1 MPSLSAIC
9 AANVGNPVDKVDNLT
24 RRQPLTCHGPIVGLL
39 AKQPLPGK
47 VKTRLVP
54 PLTPHQASTLYR
66 VALGETLASFA
77 AVPAA
82 LVLCCAGRRRWF
94 ARAFPGIPLLSQG
107 RGDLGARLTR
117 VTAALFAAGGSL
129 VAVAGSDS
137 PDLPP
142 ALIGEAFAA
151 LATADVAAIPC
162 ADGGYALLALRRPVP
177 ELFARMPWS
186 TPEVLVRTQARAA
199 ALGLRFTTVGSWD
212 DLDDLPSLHRLL
224 ARSPECATARHV
236 RTHLG
241 RILCAGCG

>member
-1 MPSLSAIC
+1 VENA
-9 AANVGNPVDKVDNLT
+9 VDKVDNL
-24 RRQPLTCHGPIVGLL
+24 RSAAPFRLHGPVLGIL
-39 AKQPLPGK
+39 AKQPRAGR
-47 VKTRLVP
+47 VKTRLTP
-54 PLTPHQASTLYR
+54 PLTPHQARDLYR
-66 VALGETLASFA
+66 VALTETVA
-77 AVPAA
+77 ACARAPVTR
-82 LVLCCAGRRRWF
+82 VLCGAGRRRWF
-94 ARAFPGIPLLSQG
+94 TATFPEVPFLPQG
-107 RGDLGARLTR
+107 RGDLGVRLQR
-117 VTAALFAAGGSL
+117 VVTTLFAAGAAT

-177 ELFARMPWS
+177 ELFAAMPWS
-186 TPEVLVRTQARAA
+186 SAEVMAVTAARAE
-199 ALGLRFTTVGSWD
+199 ALGLRCVSVGDWD

-241 RILCAGCG
+241 SVICSGCG